1 MRIVRV
7 LLLLFVVAV
16 SASAQSGAD
25 VFQRA
30 RRLVNDGDAKAGRVL
45 VDSALAA
52 APAGSIAYAEALY
65 WRGVLAEDGDGAR
78 TDLLRVAIEF
88 PYSTRAP
95 EALLRLAQMEFT
107 RGDRTAAQR
116 HLERLEKEHS
126 TAPARAAG
134 RYWMGR
140 LLLEDS
146 KPMEACAALRDARQ
160 LAAKGEIELINQI
173 DFYARPCEAITFS
186 AKAQADSAAAADSMK
201 KGAEAK
207 GKTSTEKHTAATKGR
222 WSVQVAAY
230 GDRDAA
236 LALVKKLTKR
246 GYDARVTA
254 DKPWRVRI
262 GHYATR
268 ADAAEVAKKLS
279 SKQSKAAIVEAEGP

>member
-7 LLLLFVVAV
+7 FLFLMCAAV
-16 SASAQSGAD
+16 SAAAQGTD

-30 RRLVNDGDAKAGRVL
+30 RRLVNDGDAKAGRAL

-52 APAGSIAYAEALY
+52 APAGSPAYAEALY

-88 PYSTRAP
+88 PYTPRAP
-95 EALLRLAQMEFT
+95 EALLRLAQLEFA
-107 RGDRTAAQR
+107 RGDRATAQR
-116 HLERLEKEHS
+116 HLERLERDHTS
-126 TAPARAAG
+126 SPMRAAG
-134 RYWMGR
+134 RYWTGR
-140 LLLEDS
+140 VLLEDS

-160 LAAKGEIELINQI
+160 LAAKSDVELINQI
-173 DFYARPCEAITFS
+173 DFYARPCEAIMFS
-186 AKAQADSAAAADSMK
+186 AKAQADSAAAADSLRK
-201 KGAEAK
+201 SASDKRPAPSA
-207 GKTSTEKHTAATKGR
+207 SKGR

-230 GDRDAA
+230 GSRDEAQA
-236 LALVKKLTKR
+236 LAKKLAKR

-254 DKPWRVRI
+254 EKPWRVRV

-279 SKQSKAAIVEAEGP
+279 SKGNKAAIVEAEGH